1 MNVVGM
7 VSAYKEG
14 RLVRRAIES
23 LLRVELDAL
32 YIYEGPAGEPL
43 GDEVPDSEIGDLF
56 GYAQQLVPH
65 RQATRE
71 SRLVFRENRWRT
83 DARKRN
89 EMLQRAKSDF
99 PGPGWAVVVDAD
111 EVLVHG
117 EYLRDRLE
125 LIMAEDAYTAEA
137 FRERRQAL
145 APPPTARWPL
155 RLVEADGSLSLITA
169 RVFRL
174 DLVQT
179 IDHSSSV
186 ITNSAGIVEG
196 WGNYEEASR
205 LWLEAWLRA
214 TDEGKLIAWPPLPC
228 EPHLVHRA
236 NLRHP
241 LRRGLRM
248 SVQEREEF
256 ARARAAE
263 LGR

>member
-14 RLVRRAIES
+14 RLVRGAIRS
-23 LLRVELDAL
+23 LLRVGLDAL
-32 YIYEGPAGEPL
+32 YVYEGPAGEPL
-43 GDEVPDSEIGDLF
+43 GDEVPDSELDDVQ
-56 GYAQQLVPH
+56 GYASLLMPH
-65 RQATRE
+65 TQETRA

-89 EMLQRAKSDF
+89 EMLQRAKADF

-125 LIMAEDAYTAEA
+125 LIMAEDDYANEQNAT
-137 FRERRQAL
+137 RDV
-145 APPPTARWPL
+145 PPSAPTARWPL